1 MKVKTERVDDILLIK
16 AEFAKSNLTKLLES
30 YFPDHGNWKGISGG
44 KATVG
49 FLTYILSCS
58 DHRISHVET
67 WAAQRLNTLKY
78 CLNSPNM
85 TQKDFT
91 DDKLGSLLDKYSD
104 DEKWTA
110 FEKAHNQR
118 LINVYDLG
126 LKSETIRL
134 DAMITQSHRAAKGDF
149 QFGHS
154 KQHRSDL
161 PQLKTMVATLDP
173 LAMPLFSVTVSGNT
187 SDDVLYLPVIK
198 ELMTSLT
205 LLHQLFVGD
214 AKMGSLEIRSFLQL
228 NNQYYL
234 VPLSKKQC
242 TPTQL
247 AGYIAKKPKQLTQI
261 TTKDKEE
268 KVIIK
273 AQAFELTEQIEAPIN
288 GISWEERRI
297 IVYSPAY
304 AKRQQISFETRLTK
318 AQKELHLLL
327 VAKQGR
333 KKLATKEKVFSS
345 VTQILTKHKVSDFLE
360 VAIDEQIELVSVRK
374 YKDRPEEIR
383 QISSFE
389 LNITINE
396 TAKAEHLEKLG
407 WRAYACNAPVER
419 LNTIQVVECYRD
431 EYKIEHKFDELL
443 NRITALMPVY
453 LGIPARIK
461 GLIRLLLL
469 ALKYVSL
476 IEYQVR
482 AELKTTK
489 QTVKELYP
497 GNPERATDKPT
508 TNMILKAFNH
518 IHLTVISIEDKI
530 HVKIA
535 DLKPI
540 QLEILELLKI
550 PPEIYTGMNE
560 LFFSHSDFSE
570 T

>member
-1 MKVKTERVDDILLIK
+1 MKVNTERVDDILLIK
-16 AEFAKSNLTKLLES
+16 AEFAKSNLTNLLEL

-44 KATVG
+44 KVTVG

-58 DHRISHVET
+58 DHRVSHVET

-78 CLNSPNM
+78 CLNSPEM

-118 LINVYDLG
+118 LINVYDLSVN
-126 LKSETIRL
+126 SEAIRL

-187 SDDVLYLPVIK
+187 SDDVLYLPAIK
-198 ELMTSLT
+198 ELMVSLE

-214 AKMGSLEIRSFLQL
+214 SKMGSLETRSFLQL
-228 NNQYYL
+228 KNQYYL

-242 TPTQL
+242 TSAQL
-247 AGYIAKKPKQLTQI
+247 AEYLAKKPKQLTQI
-261 TTKDKEE
+261 TTKDKEN
-268 KVIIK
+268 KVVVK
-273 AQAFELTEQIEAPIN
+273 AQAFELTEQIEAPVN
-288 GISWEERRI
+288 GICWEERRI

-318 AQKELHLLL
+318 AQNELNLLL
-327 VAKQGR
+327 EAKQGR
-333 KKLATKEKVFSS
+333 KKLATKEQVFAS
-345 VTQILTKHKVSDFLE
+345 VTQILTKHKVSNFLE
-360 VAIDEQIELVSVRK
+360 VTINEQIELKAVRK
-374 YKDRPEEIR
+374 YKDRPEEVR
-383 QISSFE
+383 QISSFK
-389 LNITINE
+389 LDITINE

-419 LNTIQVVECYRD
+419 LNTTQVVECYRD

-476 IEYQVR
+476 IQYQVR

-497 GNPERATDKPT
+497 GNPGRATDKPT

-518 IHLTVISIEDKI
+518 IHLTVVSIEDKI
-530 HVKIA
+530 HVKIS

-540 QLEILELLKI
+540 QLKILELLKI

>member
-1 MKVKTERVDDILLIK
+1 
-16 AEFAKSNLTKLLES
+16 LTKLLES

>member
-1 MKVKTERVDDILLIK
+1 MKVNTERVDDIPLIK
-16 AEFAKSNLTKLLES
+16 AEFAKSNLTNLLES

-44 KATVG
+44 KVTVG

-78 CLNSPNM
+78 CLNSPDM

-118 LINVYDLG
+118 LINVYNLDV
-126 LKSETIRL
+126 KSEVIRL

-198 ELMTSLT
+198 ELQTSLE
-205 LLHQLFVGD
+205 LLYQLFVGD

-247 AGYIAKKPKQLTQI
+247 AEYLAEKPAQLTQI
-261 TTKDKEE
+261 TTKDKDN

-273 AQAFELTEQIEAPIN
+273 AEAFELTEQIEAPIN
-288 GISWEERRI
+288 GICWEERRI

-318 AQKELHLLL
+318 AQNELNLLL

-333 KKLATKEKVFSS
+333 KKLATKEQVFSS

-360 VAIDEQIELVSVRK
+360 VAIDEQIELKAVRK

-383 QISSFE
+383 QISSFK
-389 LNITINE
+389 LDITINE

-419 LNTIQVVECYRD
+419 LNTTQAVECYRD

-443 NRITALMPVY
+443 NKITALMPVY

-497 GNPERATDKPT
+497 GNPGRATAKPT

-518 IHLTVISIEDKI
+518 IHLTVVSIENKL
-530 HVKIA
+530 HVKLT

-540 QLEILELLKI
+540 QLKILELLKI